1 MKNEHAACRANDI
14 KQKRL
19 LGGNPAQ
26 KKNRFAFFFFPY
38 LLFFAFYFIFV
49 ILLYSF
55 SFIST
60 LRTMLCFKCGGIGRI
75 LVFLFSFSLLSL
87 KKKNYV

>member
-1 MKNEHAACRANDI
+1 MKNELAACRANDI

-26 KKNRFAFFFFPY
+26 KKKSDLLSFFPY

-49 ILLYSF
+49 VLLYSF

-75 LVFLFSFSLLSL
+75 LVLLFWFSLLSL
-87 KKKNYV
+87 KKNYV

>member
-1 MKNEHAACRANDI
+1 MKNEHATCQANDL

-26 KKNRFAFFFFPY
+26 EKKNKFAFFFPY

-49 ILLYSF
+49 ILQYSF

-60 LRTMLCFKCGGIGRI
+60 LRTMLCFKRGGIGRMSVI
-75 LVFLFSFSLLSL
+75 
-87 KKKNYV
+87 

>member
-1 MKNEHAACRANDI
+1 MKNEHATCQANDL

-26 KKNRFAFFFFPY
+26 EKKNRFAFFFPY

-60 LRTMLCFKCGGIGRI
+60 LGTMLCFKCGDIGRMSVI
-75 LVFLFSFSLLSL
+75 
-87 KKKNYV
+87 

>member
-1 MKNEHAACRANDI
+1 MKNEHATCQANDI

-26 KKNRFAFFFFPY
+26 KKTDLLSFSHY

-49 ILLYSF
+49 ILQYSF

-60 LRTMLCFKCGGIGRI
+60 LRAMLCLKCGGIGRM
-75 LVFLFSFSLLSL
+75 LVFFVIFQ
-87 KKKNYV
+87 KKNKLCLIF